1 MRYFFAVVVGCL
13 PLTLLAQQP
22 DFREDFLEKRRFRGK
37 CYASFHWQMLWRL
50 FIQKASPSIYL
61 LLRMAVP
68 LVGL

>member
-1 MRYFFAVVVGCL
+1 MRYFFTVVVCCL

-22 DFREDFLEKRRFRGK
+22 DFRKDFLEKKEVPGK
-37 CYASFHWQMLWRL
+37 CCASFHWQMLWRL